1 MDWIHLAQDSDTWRA
16 VVNMVI
22 YFQIPLVW
30 GIFGLAEGLLASQ
43 EGLSIVWSV

>member
-1 MDWIHLAQDSDTWRA
+1 MDWVNLAQDSNKWQA
-16 VVNMVI
+16 VV

-43 EGLSIVWSV
+43 EGLSIMWSV